1 LGRKCWRNRALGKM
15 KSWCALL
22 LTDGERRLQVTR
34 QQWPEANQFT
44 AKFVSNMP
52 PGLYLSNDV
61 GGLS

>member
-1 LGRKCWRNRALGKM
+1 M

-34 QQWPEANQFT
+34 QQWPEADQFT